1 MKQSCHGGGCRLVR
15 KLFVMKKTIL
25 TYFSIILSLYVTSQE
40 LRELEKSISQT
51 MISDTMVM
59 KRIADEIFK
68 IDPYNEF
75 ATYYLIESYRITK
88 NDSQIQK
95 FFQSKKSYEP
105 DSPLPYLLS
114 AKFQYQ
120 AFSIKDTSS
129 LTELKI
135 AFKLD
140 SINYEVNYLL
150 GVSYYQLFNE
160 TIVIDSTANLKFYAS
175 QSWFYLTETIR
186 IDSSSL
192 SSLKYPII
200 QLSNFLGKAETSVFY
215 QQIEINPVVTEDNLP
230 DKGQYYFPISH
241 FIELPN
247 GWETN
252 YKADILRA
260 VNLSSFLLHW
270 FTYQL
275 NAFKEPI
282 IFNQLTDTIYRFTW
296 LRSFHHPVVIRI
308 QKTKGKILLCW
319 KMADGAGGYDPGN
332 IIVDKEKVLSENK
345 WLKLKKLLTES
356 DFWSLPTIEVTNRI
370 GDDGSR
376 WIIEGIE
383 NGKYNVV
390 NRWSPRESDFAEIG
404 KYMISLTDLK
414 IPKEDFY

>member
-1 MKQSCHGGGCRLVR
+1 
-15 KLFVMKKTIL
+15 MKKTLFTYLIL
-25 TYFSIILSLYVTSQE
+25 IMGLNLTAQE
-40 LRELEKSISQT
+40 LRDLEKSISQT
-51 MISDTMVM
+51 IISDTMEI
-59 KRIADEIFK
+59 RIKAEQIFK
-68 IDPYNEF
+68 IDPYNEI
-75 ATYYLIESYRITK
+75 ATFYLIESYRCTK
-88 NDSQIQK
+88 NDSLIQK

-105 DSPLPYLLS
+105 DNPLPYLLS

-120 AFSIKDTSS
+120 AFSIKDTLS
-129 LTELKI
+129 LTELKK

-140 SINYEVNYLL
+140 AKNYEVNYLL
-150 GVSYYQLFNE
+150 GISYYQLFNE
-160 TIVIDSTANLKFYAS
+160 SIVLDSTTNVKFYAS

-192 SSLKYPII
+192 SSLKYLII
-200 QLSNFLGKAETSVFY
+200 QLSNFLGKGETSVFY
-215 QQIEINPVVTEDNLP
+215 QQIEINPVVTKNNLP
-230 DKGQYYFPISH
+230 DKGQYYFPVSN

-247 GWETN
+247 GWDTN

-260 VNLSSFLLHW
+260 VNLSSFLLRW

-275 NAFKEPI
+275 NAFNEPI

-308 QKTKGKILLCW
+308 QKTKGKILLNW

-345 WLKLKKLLTES
+345 WLKLQQLLTGAN
-356 DFWSLPTIEVTNRI
+356 FWSLPTNEVTNRI

-376 WIIEGIE
+376 WIVEGIE

-390 NRWSPRESDFAEIG
+390 NRWSPRVSDFQEIG
-404 KYMISLTDLK
+404 KYLIKLTELK
-414 IPKEDFY
+414 IPKKDFY